1 MSKIITLFVC
11 GMAAIMVLLLITRWA
26 THKLSRKENENGV
39 LQLPLSIWIA
49 CIFGAG
55 SLMMYKAL
63 VAAGTAVDIWGKL
76 KPSGATRDIITSC
89 CVMIGIAAAW
99 LVLLMGITTAFVA
112 AILLADPKKQDK
124 MEVNSTGYFVIR
136 GGFLLT
142 SSFLLLPVLEEL
154 LHICLPVFNLT
165 YYH

>member
-1 MSKIITLFVC
+1 MSKTITLFVC

-26 THKLSRKENENGV
+26 TYKLSRKDNENGV
-39 LQLPLSIWIA
+39 LQLPLAIWIA

-63 VAAGTAVDIWGKL
+63 VAIGTAVDIWSKL

-89 CVMIGIAAAW
+89 SLLLGIAAGW

-112 AILLADPKKQDK
+112 AILIADPRKQDK
-124 MEVNSTGYFVIR
+124 MEVHSTGYFIIR
-136 GGFLLT
+136 GGFLLAG
-142 SSFLLLPVLEEL
+142 SFLLLPVQEEL
-154 LHICLPVFNLT
+154 LRLCLPVFSLT